1 MRHLTSEQLVDAAE
15 GAPIESSSAHLET
28 CEACQRR
35 LTELQALR
43 AAAAD
48 AGDVPEPSPLFWDH
62 LSARVHDAV
71 GAAGVPRAAWWRPS
85 AWPWIA
91 MPAAAG
97 AVVAIVLAVVITL
110 RLTPMPTQTP
120 APVPVH
126 VALVEPAIDDGPL
139 NLVADLAAQ
148 MDWDAVNEIGAP
160 VHAGAADEAMSDLSA
175 AERAELQRLLQELA
189 RPGA

>member
-1 MRHLTSEQLVDAAE
+1 MHLNAEELVDIAE
-15 GAPIESSSAHLET
+15 GTRPETSAPHLADCGPCRAQLRE
-28 CEACQRR
+28 
-35 LTELQALR
+35 LR
-43 AAAAD
+43 AMLSEIGG
-48 AGDVPEPSPLFWDH
+48 AGVPEPSPLFWDH
-62 LSARVHDAV
+62 LSARIHDAV

-91 MPAAAG
+91 MPVAAG
-97 AVVAIVLAVVITL
+97 AVVAIVLAVAVTL

-120 APVPVH
+120 APVPVDA
-126 VALVEPAIDDGPL
+126 ALVEPAIDDGPL

-160 VHAGAADEAMSDLSA
+160 IHAGAADEAMSDLSA